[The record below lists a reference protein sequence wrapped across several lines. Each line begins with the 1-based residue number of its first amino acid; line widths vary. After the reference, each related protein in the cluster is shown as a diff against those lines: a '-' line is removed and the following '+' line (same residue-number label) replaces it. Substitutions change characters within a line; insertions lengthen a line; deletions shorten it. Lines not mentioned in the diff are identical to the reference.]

1 MQSTNRTL
9 TFRIKDLLQDVMRDN
24 FGSSSEMPNKGGFSF
39 VGTAEELANDLVQS
53 LAIDVAVG
61 LDFTF
66 GLDLNP
72 MFNSS
77 ATSFLD
83 RIPDPFIQINQFD
96 IQGSV
101 GVNEWTSEF
110 DWNGLEFAISQARA
124 MLDISSTL
132 TTSPIRITS
141 PAQLVALVNPPNEGS
156 DRILF
161 NASLDIDFPVFLMY
175 EGIGLGARIQYL

>member
-1 MQSTNRTL
+1 M
-9 TFRIKDLLQDVMRDN
+9 
-24 FGSSSEMPNKGGFSF
+24 
-39 VGTAEELANDLVQS
+39 
-53 LAIDVAVG
+53 
-61 LDFTF
+61 
-66 GLDLNP
+66 
-72 MFNSS
+72 
-77 ATSFLD
+77 
-83 RIPDPFIQINQFD
+83 
-96 IQGSV
+96 